1 MIKKDNS
8 LVALSL
14 GIAITSQNM
23 IFASAAEPN
32 GDAIVL
38 SDDEIKI
45 KINTDNNFEKETN
58 SIKSQQDPKK
68 NNSYSMGGDVA
79 LASMSRSQDTISIN
93 KNLSNPKAI

>member
-32 GDAIVL
+32 GDATVL

-45 KINTDNNFEKETN
+45 KIN
-58 SIKSQQDPKK
+58 IK
-68 NNSYSMGGDVA
+68 NSYSK
-79 LASMSRSQDTISIN
+79 Q
-93 KNLSNPKAI
+93 

>member
-45 KINTDNNFEKETN
+45 KINTDNNFEK
-58 SIKSQQDPKK
+58 
-68 NNSYSMGGDVA
+68 
-79 LASMSRSQDTISIN
+79 
-93 KNLSNPKAI
+93 